1 MNYIKAGKWLT
12 VFLTFLGILLFIDL
26 FPKEGH
32 DQKTKSK
39 QKPDYRAAYHF
50 TTPDKWKNDPQ
61 KPIYFDGKY
70 HYFYLYNRIIQK
82 ATAQN
87 GAMPS
92 QTIWCTGQMKA
103 WRFRNIQT
111 RTVIFGPVPSWWI
124 KRTQPAS
131 GKMRLSRL

>member
-26 FPKEGH
+26 FPKEEH
-32 DQKTKSK
+32 DQKQNQNRSRTTGRHIILRRRINGKMTLKNRSILMASIIISIYITGIT
-39 QKPDYRAAYHF
+39 QKV
-50 TTPDKWKNDPQ
+50 
-61 KPIYFDGKY
+61 
-70 HYFYLYNRIIQK
+70 
-82 ATAQN
+82 TAQN

-92 QTIWCTGQMKA
+92 QLIWCTGPMKA

-111 RTVIFGPVPSWWI
+111 RTVTFGPVPSWWI
-124 KRTQPAS
+124 KRTQPAL